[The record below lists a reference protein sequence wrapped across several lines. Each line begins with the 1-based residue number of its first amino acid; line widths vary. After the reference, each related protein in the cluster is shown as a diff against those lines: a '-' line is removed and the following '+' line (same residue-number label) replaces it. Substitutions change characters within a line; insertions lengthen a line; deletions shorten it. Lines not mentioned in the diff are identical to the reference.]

1 MAISLIQQEDAS
13 RSHHDREFGF
23 WMYLMSDAIIFALL
37 FATYL
42 IMADSTAGG
51 PSAHDLFRLPHAL
64 IESVVLLVSSAT
76 FGLASVELNLG
87 QARRVVACLA
97 LTFALGFIFL
107 AMEVSEFHDL
117 VVRGV
122 SPDRSGFLSAFFTLV
137 GVHGLHVGF
146 GMLWIVIF
154 GVQILIRGVNA
165 STASRVSRL
174 ALFWHFLDV
183 VWVGVFSIVY
193 LAGIL

>member
-1 MAISLIQQEDAS
+1 MAISLIQQEDAR

-23 WMYLMSDAIIFALL
+23 WMYLMSDVIIFALL

-64 IESVVLLVSSAT
+64 IESIVLLMSSAT

-87 QARRVVACLA
+87 QARRVVVCLT
-97 LTFALGFIFL
+97 LTFALASVFL

-117 VVRGV
+117 I
-122 SPDRSGFLSAFFTLV
+122 A
-137 GVHGLHVGF
+137 
-146 GMLWIVIF
+146 
-154 GVQILIRGVNA
+154 
-165 STASRVSRL
+165 
-174 ALFWHFLDV
+174 
-183 VWVGVFSIVY
+183 
-193 LAGIL
+193 

>member
-1 MAISLIQQEDAS
+1 
-13 RSHHDREFGF
+13 
-23 WMYLMSDAIIFALL
+23 
-37 FATYL
+37 
-42 IMADSTAGG
+42 
-51 PSAHDLFRLPHAL
+51 L